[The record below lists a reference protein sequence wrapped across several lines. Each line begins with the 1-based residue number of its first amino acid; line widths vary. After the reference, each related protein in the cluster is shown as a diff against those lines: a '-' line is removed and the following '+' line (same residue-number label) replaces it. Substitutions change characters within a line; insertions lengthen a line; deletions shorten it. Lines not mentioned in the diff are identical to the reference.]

1 MSGYHI
7 REAGSSAVQELA
19 FTFANGIAYCEAAVE
34 RGLTVDDFAPSL
46 FTFLTADMELL
57 EEVAKYRA
65 ARRVWDGIMGDRFHA
80 KNPDSRALRIF
91 AFSAGSNL
99 TAQQPLVNV
108 VRVTLNALAAVLG
121 GVQTLHTSAYDEAL
135 GVPTEEAA
143 TLALRTQQVILEETG
158 LTKVVDP
165 LGGSYAIETL
175 TAELEQRVRA
185 ELDKIEELGGA
196 LACIESGWF
205 KEQIAESAYRIQ
217 TEIDSGERR
226 VVGVNCFVVD
236 DGSPGPD
243 PFAIDESIEP
253 DQVERLRRVR
263 EKRDEGAVRSALAG
277 LEAAARD
284 GSSIVPPT
292 IDAVRAYATVGEI
305 SETLRGV
312 FGSYQPD
319 AVI

>member
-1 MSGYHI
+1 
-7 REAGSSAVQELA
+7 
-19 FTFANGIAYCEAAVE
+19 
-34 RGLTVDDFAPSL
+34 
-46 FTFLTADMELL
+46 
-57 EEVAKYRA
+57 
-65 ARRVWDGIMGDRFHA
+65 MGGRFHA
-80 KNPDSRALRIF
+80 QNPDSRALRIF

-135 GVPTEEAA
+135 GVPTEAAA

-165 LGGSYAIETL
+165 LGGSYAVEAL

-217 TEIDSGERR
+217 NEIDTGKRR

-236 DGSPGPD
+236 DGIPGPD
-243 PFAIDESIEP
+243 PFAIDESIEA
-253 DQVERLRRVR
+253 DQVERVRKVRETRDERRVR
-263 EKRDEGAVRSALAG
+263 DALAG
-277 LEAAARD
+277 LESAAR
-284 GSSIVPPT
+284 GTSSIVPPT
-292 IDAVRAYATVGEI
+292 IEAVRAYATVGEI